1 MATTNT
7 QPPSIAIVDAVARR
21 EGESPAD
28 LRPPLWNAI
37 DPEALDLLFEKGD
50 STVSVSFEYRGYRV
64 NVARNGVVEVENGPE
79 PAVE

>member
-1 MATTNT
+1 MGTTNT
-7 QPPSIAIVDAVARR
+7 QPPSIAIVAAVARR

-64 NVARNGVVEVENGPE
+64 DVDGNGSVRVENEPE
-79 PAVE
+79 PAAE